1 MIDLDR
7 RLAPERLLGVVRR
20 QLKQAAQALDP
31 RWPPRDAAV
40 HDARKRLKKARAAL
54 RLARPVLGER
64 RFGRDNQRL
73 RDCRPPAERAARCGD
88 AADVVE
94 ADAARSSASAGG
106 AHRASGAARALHAR
120 FVVVRSVD
128 PVHRAVTQALQA
140 ARADARGS
148 IGDAANRR
156 GGLRRIY
163 RQGRRALAA
172 ARQRPTPAHL
182 HEWRKQTKYLYHA
195 LDIVGAAAVR
205 DRGLARRVHD
215 LSDVLGRVHDLHVL
229 HTRLADPRVPLQPH
243 DRRAILAALDAR
255 MLAGRQR
262 ALRAGAVIYRRR
274 PRAFVA
280 KLPR

>member
-1 MIDLDR
+1 M
-7 RLAPERLLGVVRR
+7 
-20 QLKQAAQALDP
+20 
-31 RWPPRDAAV
+31 
-40 HDARKRLKKARAAL
+40 
-54 RLARPVLGER
+54 
-64 RFGRDNQRL
+64 QRGPA
-73 RDCRPPAERAARCGD
+73 RPPAARIVRT
-88 AADVVE
+88 ALLAHY
-94 ADAARSSASAGG
+94 RSV
-106 AHRASGAARALHAR
+106 RRRALGG
-120 FVVVRSVD
+120 
-128 PVHRAVTQALQA
+128 PVHRAITQALQA
-140 ARADARGS
+140 TRADARGA

-172 ARQRPTPAHL
+172 ARQRPTPAQL
-182 HEWRKQTKYLYHA
+182 HEWRKQTKYLYLA

-280 KLPR
+280 RLTR